1 MSSTQS
7 PHGFSVVRGRGY
19 RPAQVDE
26 RVTALTRECAELRE
40 QDGRLAVLLR
50 ELSEETERLRGVVAT
65 LPEPTFE
72 PLGERAQLILR
83 EAEAETAEIRR
94 LAVADVAGLRAA
106 AREDGQARCTRA
118 EEAAES
124 RRARV
129 RARAKDTVRQARTR
143 ARELVA
149 AARREAAETEELG
162 RARLAEVR
170 RRGAALLRNQQR
182 DQRGRG
188 EAFTRELARREAETQ
203 TSVTALAERGERTW
217 AAARRAY
224 AEAEEAA
231 RHQREDAE
239 ARAGELLA
247 EAAVRAERTGRET
260 ERLLRRN
267 EERGAELHEHLVRV
281 QGTLAEL
288 TGRLGQPVAADGR

>member
-65 LPEPTFE
+65 LPERTFE

-83 EAEAETAEIRR
+83 EVETESVEIRR
-94 LAVADVAGLRAA
+94 LAVADADNLRAA
-106 AREDGQARCTRA
+106 ARAAGHARCTRA

-129 RARAKDTVRQARTR
+129 RALAKDTVRQARTR
-143 ARELVA
+143 AREQVA
-149 AARREAAETEELG
+149 AARRDAAETQELG

-170 RRGAALLRNQQR
+170 RRSAALLHNQQR
-182 DQRGRG
+182 DQRGRA
-188 EAFTRELARREAETQ
+188 EAFNRELARREAETQ
-203 TSVTALAERGERTW
+203 TTVTALTERGERIW

-224 AEAEEAA
+224 AETEEAV

-239 ARAGELLA
+239 ARASEVLT
-247 EAAVRAERTGRET
+247 EATVGAERIGRET
-260 ERLLRRN
+260 ERLLRRDQ
-267 EERGAELHEHLVRV
+267 ERGAELHEHLVRV
-281 QGTLAEL
+281 AGTLAEL
-288 TGRLGQPVAADGR
+288 TGRLGQPVGADRR